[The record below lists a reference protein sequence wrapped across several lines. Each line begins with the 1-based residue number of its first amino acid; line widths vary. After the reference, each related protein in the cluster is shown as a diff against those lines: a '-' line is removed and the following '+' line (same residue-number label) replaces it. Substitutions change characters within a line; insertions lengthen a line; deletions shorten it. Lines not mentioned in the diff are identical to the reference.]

1 MFRNIFN
8 SGNAMVGAGTGRVP
22 FRPDNAPLNI
32 TRDTPTDTDSQ
43 GDLFGI
49 DLAHDWDDVSD
60 LPELTRFLEGL
71 EVFFSPQLDV
81 TFQSPGISPVAA
93 LPAGPFDSLVT
104 LVGDEETPSVAV
116 QDSLHLNAAAPFC
129 PEEGLVLNASQLAVD
144 KGADTGCQAVLSG
157 TDKWND
163 VPAFEDSASSYV
175 PVEGDPTA
183 AENLE
188 LLPAVKMEGKT
199 TTVST
204 FVAVEEDA
212 NLKPAAIWMNSKMAR
227 ATVRRRVKGTKPT
240 VYGTVGPRDI
250 IKGRGGNVNTQN
262 RPLMSLVR
270 SHKELY
276 EQAKK
281 DKDDRRKREIGA
293 IIVAAIQRKGG
304 RFLHQIKGP
313 VNNSVEWV
321 EMSDDKAISK
331 VMATMRDEISRGPI

>member
-43 GDLFGI
+43 GNL
-49 DLAHDWDDVSD
+49 
-60 LPELTRFLEGL
+60 ELTFEGL
-71 EVFFSPQLDV
+71 EAFFSPQLEV
-81 TFQSPGISPVAA
+81 AFQSPGLSPVAA
-93 LPAGPFDSLVT
+93 LSAGPLDSFD
-104 LVGDEETPSVAV
+104 GDEETLSRAFLDI
-116 QDSLHLNAAAPFC
+116 QDM
-129 PEEGLVLNASQLAVD
+129 
-144 KGADTGCQAVLSG
+144 LSG

-163 VPAFEDSASSYV
+163 CVPSFEDSASSYV
-175 PVEGDPTA
+175 PVGGDPTA
-183 AENLE
+183 EENLE
-188 LLPAVKMEGKT
+188 LLPAAKMEVKT

-204 FVAVEEDA
+204 LVAVEEDA
-212 NLKPAAIWMNSKMAR
+212 DLKPVAIWVNPKKAR
-227 ATVRRRVKGTKPT
+227 TAVRHRVKVTKPT

-250 IKGRGGNVNTQN
+250 IKGRGGYVNTQN

-270 SHKELY
+270 SHKALY

-281 DKDDRRKREIGA
+281 AKNDRRKREIGVM
-293 IIVAAIQRKGG
+293 IVASIQRNGG

-313 VNNSVEWV
+313 VDNSVEWV
-321 EMSDDKAISK
+321 EMSDDNAISK